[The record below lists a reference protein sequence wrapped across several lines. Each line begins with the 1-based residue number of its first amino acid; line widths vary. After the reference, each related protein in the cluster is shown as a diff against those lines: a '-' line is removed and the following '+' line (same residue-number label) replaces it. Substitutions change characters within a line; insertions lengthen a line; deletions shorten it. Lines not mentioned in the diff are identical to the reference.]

1 MISHECILTQS
12 NAALL
17 QKLFEAQ
24 PQKNTLFAKLLK
36 SKLDNAQI
44 RPEYDIPD
52 NIVTLDSRVTYS
64 VNAAFTDTRIISA
77 RNSSNI
83 VGLSLPV
90 TNLRALALIGLRQG
104 QYFTLVQPDHST
116 DRIYV
121 EKVQFQPETHRQFLK
136 DAVNANSPAQRR
148 ASIKLVHSAAGHPAF
163 FSQTSR

>member
-17 QKLFEAQ
+17 HKLFEAQ
-24 PQKNTLFAKLLK
+24 QQKNTLFAKLLK

-44 RPEYDIPD
+44 RPEYDIPG

-90 TNLRALALIGLRQG
+90 TNLRGLALIGLSQG
-104 QYFTLVQPDHST
+104 QYFALVQADHST
-116 DRIYV
+116 DRLYI
-121 EKVQFQPETHRQFLK
+121 EKIQFQPETHRQFLK
-136 DAVNANSPAQRR
+136 DAVIANSPAQRR
-148 ASIKLVHSAAGHPAF
+148 ASIKLVHSAATRSDF